1 MTTVKFNIP
10 PLPPTRLPRSDC
22 NKFVAYYRNLPVDA
36 LLNDVKHIYATEQ
49 NPRRNVNR
57 LRALKLVLR
66 ERKDDMLHHPE
77 AAVFPYIHD
86 DDYGAIGA
94 LQDVYSPHDESADGE
109 LERHRQKLLGM
120 HCAVLQRHV
129 RALPANVRALAVDP
143 VLAQAIAEIGEL
155 RREEMRIYEEQ
166 KTALREASVIQM
178 IQEARDEE
186 PAEVVTIDTGRGGK
200 QKFHIAPDTTKV
212 ASPRAGG
219 GGCPGCGVCGACSA
233 EGRERI
239 RKRFAAANLAYEAA
253 RNADED
259 APKRA
264 PKRARTK

>member
-1 MTTVKFNIP
+1 M
-10 PLPPTRLPRSDC
+10 PPTRLPRAGH
-22 NKFVAYYRNLPVDA
+22 NKYLAYYRKLPIDG

-49 NPRRNVNR
+49 DPQRNVNR

-66 ERKDDMLHHPE
+66 ERKEDMLHHPQ

-86 DDYGAIGA
+86 DDYGTIGA
-94 LQDVYSPHDESADGE
+94 LQDVYNPYDETPDEE

-129 RALPANVRALAVDP
+129 RALPANLRASAVRPL
-143 VLAQAIAEIGEL
+143 LAQAIVEIGEL
-155 RREEMRIYEEQ
+155 RHDEMRKYEED
-166 KTALREASVIQM
+166 KRALREASVVKMM
-178 IQEARDEE
+178 IQAREEE
-186 PAEVVTIDTGRGGK
+186 PAEVVTIETGKGGR
-200 QKFHIAPDTTKV
+200 QKFHVAPDTTKV
-212 ASPRAGG
+212 ASPRVGN

-253 RNADED
+253 RNADKD
-259 APKRA
+259 A